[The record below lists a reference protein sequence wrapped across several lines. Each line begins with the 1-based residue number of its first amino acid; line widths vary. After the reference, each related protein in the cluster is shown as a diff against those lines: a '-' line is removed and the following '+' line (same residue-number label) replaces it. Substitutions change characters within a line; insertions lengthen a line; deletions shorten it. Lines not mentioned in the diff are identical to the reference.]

1 MIEISPSLD
10 KLQVLIIIRGAGS
23 GTFHLME
30 KAKGNLIFVRPL
42 GKHPEVF
49 SVVDKANG
57 NTPCIS
63 TLSMLAL
70 TLISSASRASFFTR
84 LFLCS

>member
-1 MIEISPSLD
+1 MIEISPSLVD

-42 GKHPEVF
+42 GKHPDV
-49 SVVDKANG
+49 
-57 NTPCIS
+57 
-63 TLSMLAL
+63 
-70 TLISSASRASFFTR
+70 SAMGIP
-84 LFLCS
+84 L